1 MKDNANFSVFT
12 LFENK
17 ALVYKNM
24 AVVFADKVYVTLN
37 SGKLT
42 VQANICRG
50 ASIFTA
56 IALPKIGKR

>member
-17 ALVYKNM
+17 ALIYKNM

-37 SGKLT
+37 NGKLT
-42 VQANICRG
+42 V
-50 ASIFTA
+50 
-56 IALPKIGKR
+56 